1 MAPQEFSATI
11 VRGADFCFG
20 MVFGETVDYASI
32 QSPDAYVDMTDW
44 VFDIKLYTSAGVL
57 ITPMTTELVTPW
69 VLNISLTA
77 AQTQALSAQFGA
89 RMSVF
94 TTRPNE
100 SRREQLIVGRVTIQN
115 P

>member
-11 VRGADFCFG
+11 IRGADFCFG
-20 MVFGETVDYASI
+20 MVFGDTVDYASI
-32 QSPDAYVDMTDW
+32 QSPDSFVDMTGW
-44 VFDIKLYTSAGVL
+44 EFDIKLYSAAGAL
-57 ITPMTTELVTPW
+57 LATMTTDLVFPW

-77 AQTQALSAQFGA
+77 EQTTALTAQFGC
-89 RMSVF
+89 RLSVF